1 MMKLWPHAVADGE
14 AIAPIPRI
22 RARRLSALWSLSAVL
37 LVAPARGAAPVP
49 SVHPPKRD
57 TTGVTRPATPKRR
70 KGGGASRDDEYAHV
84 YYEFSARRGFHVYVR
99 DVSGVQ
105 REITDEPG
113 WEARHVK
120 ALEAHHRARRER
132 YIRRHPEVDVTTR
145 GAIEVGRLLRGM
157 TTEQARACAGRPVEE
172 KRMLTREG
180 LIEDW
185 RYGMELLDGTGEL
198 PHFDVAQSCA
208 GPSVRGRV
216 ASCVLHFIDG
226 VLVDWES
233 PGTGT
238 AAAARRDVRP

>member
-1 MMKLWPHAVADGE
+1 MMKLWPHGPVHGRT
-14 AIAPIPRI
+14 IPPLPPI
-22 RARRLSALWSLSAVL
+22 RAWRLSALWSLSAVL
-37 LVAPARGAAPVP
+37 LVAPARGAAPAPPIHP
-49 SVHPPKRD
+49 SKRD
-57 TTGVTRPATPKRR
+57 TAGVARPAAPKRR
-70 KGGGASRDDEYAHV
+70 KGSGASRGDEYAHV

-113 WEARHVK
+113 WEGRHIK

-132 YIRRHPEVDVTTR
+132 YIRRHPGMDAAMR
-145 GAIEVGRLLRGM
+145 KAIEAGRLLHGM

-208 GPSVRGRV
+208 GPSVRGHV
-216 ASCVLHFIDG
+216 GSCVLHFIDG

-238 AAAARRDVRP
+238 AAARRDVRP